1 MSDALASMMRALL
14 ASVLLILAA
23 VAGPAAAQPLQPITH
38 FDGNAPSGRYAFSS
52 STPKTLADLAQGA
65 GGTVTVTGQLFMPPG
80 EEKVPAVVLLH
91 GSGGIYEALLDF
103 WPKQFESAGFATFVP
118 DMFGSRG
125 VSSAAEDQSLVPM
138 AADMAD
144 AFGALRLLATHPR
157 IDPQRIA
164 VMGFS
169 RGGIAALRVGVEK
182 IIAGQ
187 KLPEGLRFAAL
198 IPTYGGG
205 CAGIV
210 RLVVK
215 PGVFS
220 TSPILF
226 IHGDADDFTPIAPC
240 RDYAQRIREAGTPVR
255 FEVIPGAQHKFDS
268 DDLSR
273 HYLRSAARTKA
284 DCPIEI
290 DVDTLAAF
298 DRNTGARLRGADFQ
312 QAMRDC
318 RATGATVEGNRDA
331 RDQAAR
337 AALAFLREVFA
348 R

>member
-1 MSDALASMMRALL
+1 MSDALASMMRALFTAL
-14 ASVLLILAA
+14 LAA
-23 VAGPAAAQPLQPITH
+23 LGAAATPAAAQAAEPITR
-38 FDGNAPSGRYAFSS
+38 FDGNAPSGRYAFPS
-52 STPKTLADLAQGA
+52 STPKDLAELARGA
-65 GGTVTVTGQLFMPPG
+65 GDTVAVTGQLFMPPG
-80 EEKVPAVVLLH
+80 EGKVPAVVLLH
-91 GSGGIYEALLDF
+91 GSGGVYEALLDF

-118 DMFGSRG
+118 DMFGARG
-125 VSSAAEDQSLVPM
+125 VSSTVEDQSAVPL

-198 IPTYGGG
+198 IPTYAGG
-205 CAGIV
+205 CVGVV

-220 TSPILF
+220 ASPILF
-226 IHGDADDFTPIAPC
+226 IHGDADDYTPIAPC
-240 RDYAQRIREAGTPVR
+240 QDYAQRIREAGTPVR
-255 FEVIPGAQHKFDS
+255 FEVIPGARHKFDS
-268 DDLSR
+268 DDLRR
-273 HYLRSAARTKA
+273 HYLRGAVLVKA
-284 DCPIEI
+284 ECPIEI
-290 DVDTLAAF
+290 DVEALAAF

-312 QAMRDC
+312 QAVRDC
-318 RATGATVEGNRDA
+318 RATGASVEGNRAA